1 MSSFKTVI
9 FIVGP
14 TAVGKTSLAID
25 LANELGCEI
34 ISADSRQFYKDI
46 SIGTAKPS
54 AEELSKAKHHFID
67 FLGLQELYSAGD
79 FERDA
84 LSFLEDYFQNNS
96 VCICAGGSGLYVSAL
111 LYGLDDLPSSKS
123 IRAELNE
130 FYLNEGI
137 EALQRELKEK
147 DPEHYA
153 AMDIHN
159 KHRLIRALEVCRASG
174 EKYSQLRT
182 SSKKERP
189 FKSIILGLNRD
200 REELYD
206 RINRRVDIM
215 LDDGL
220 LDEVKSVMP
229 MKHINA
235 LQTVGFREIFASY
248 DGEYDMDEAIR
259 LVKRNSR
266 RFAKRQVTWFKRYEE
281 IMWFNPQDYN
291 SIVAETKAL
300 LK

>member
-1 MSSFKTVI
+1 MSSLKTVI

-14 TAVGKTSLAID
+14 TAVGKTSVAID

-34 ISADSRQFYKDI
+34 ISADSRQFYKNI

-54 AEELSKAKHHFID
+54 AEELSKAQHHFID
-67 FLGLQELYSAGD
+67 FLPLQELYSAGD

-111 LYGLDDLPSSKS
+111 LYGLDDLPFSES

-153 AMDIHN
+153 DMDIHN
-159 KHRLIRALEVCRASG
+159 KQRLIRALEVCRATG
-174 EKYSQLRT
+174 AKYSKLRT

-235 LQTVGFREIFASY
+235 LQTVGYREIFASY